1 MRQHPYPESAA
12 ATAFCRTHCTFLFL
26 LANFQDASYNKYRP
40 LQQPNIS
47 ERRTD
52 MQDVTLRTFP
62 DNDIEA
68 LAMLYLQN
76 QDLSDVTPEE
86 LLDKYQDAYER
97 IKARKKQNREAQ
109 RQNWKF

>member
-1 MRQHPYPESAA
+1 
-12 ATAFCRTHCTFLFL
+12 
-26 LANFQDASYNKYRP
+26 
-40 LQQPNIS
+40 
-47 ERRTD
+47 